1 MKKVTASP
9 NDAFSRRVGPEMPTS
24 IKIELDNGETI
35 QGEKSVFDG
44 FHSTPMSWDQV
55 QAKFLDKALGRE
67 ISAIASEIDTVPV
80 KQLTA
85 LLARVSA
92 P

>member
-1 MKKVTASP
+1 
-9 NDAFSRRVGPEMPTS
+9 MPTS

-55 QAKFLDKALGRE
+55 QAKFERLTDGKLDKALGRE
-67 ISAIASEIDTVPV
+67 ISAIASEIEKVPA